1 MLATIMQIA
10 GLVGLT
16 AAGALEYGLPGGI
29 AGASI
34 SLVYVGLAMEG
45 DT

>member
-1 MLATIMQIA
+1 MIATIMQIA

-16 AAGALEYGLPGGI
+16 AAGAIEYGYAGGI

-34 SLVYVGLAMEG
+34 ALVYVGLAMEG
-45 DT
+45 DD